1 MLPMSD
7 AIGICSF
14 QCFSEQEQI
23 IETSFFRTQN
33 MIFVAAAGGQRVS
46 KYQKTSSSER
56 MYDFCFIEYFGC
68 ADVVTGAAHSS
79 LQAVGGNFSFKNN
92 GWYHIEDQYG
102 VHTSKVKAHKGFQY
116 LGGSVYHGCLSID
129 IME

>member
-46 KYQKTSSSER
+46 KYQKNSSSER

-68 ADVVTGAAHSS
+68 ADVVTGTAHLS
-79 LQAVGGNFSFKNN
+79 LQAVGRDFSFKNKVAC
-92 GWYHIEDQYG
+92 WYFTWCYCRVGKLVVLVFTGD
-102 VHTSKVKAHKGFQY
+102 
-116 LGGSVYHGCLSID
+116 
-129 IME
+129 